1 MSCRYVSLQ
10 REYSSKR
17 VFLKESI
24 PQRECYLLKEGNLV
38 VSQVLGVS
46 SEAVQ
51 QCNTDEG
58 TLGERKDL

>member
-1 MSCRYVSLQ
+1 MLVC
-10 REYSSKR
+10 
-17 VFLKESI
+17 KESTR
-24 PQRECYLLKEGNLV
+24 QRWLYLLKEGNLV

-51 QCNTDEG
+51 QSNTDEG